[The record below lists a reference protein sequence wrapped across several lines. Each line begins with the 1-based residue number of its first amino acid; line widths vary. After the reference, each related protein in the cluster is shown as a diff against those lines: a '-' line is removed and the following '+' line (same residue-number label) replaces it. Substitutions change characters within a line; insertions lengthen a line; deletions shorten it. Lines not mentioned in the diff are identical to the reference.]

1 MQDTQ
6 HFDAFCI
13 VCEEDKIAMMA
24 RDAQAFAEVGSCR
37 EAVRAHRNCAKDER
51 FEFRDKG

>member
-1 MQDTQ
+1 MQDAQ

-13 VCEEDKIAMMA
+13 VREEDEIAVMA
-24 RDAQAFAEVGSCR
+24 RDAQTLSEVRSCR
-37 EAVRAHRNCAKDER
+37 EAVRPHRNCAKDER